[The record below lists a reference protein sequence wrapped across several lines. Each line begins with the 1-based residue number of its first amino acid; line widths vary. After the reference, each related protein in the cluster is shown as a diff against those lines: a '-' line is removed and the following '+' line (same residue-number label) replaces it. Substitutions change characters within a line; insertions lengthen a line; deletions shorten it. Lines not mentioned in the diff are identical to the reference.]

1 MYYWSILRKS
11 NEELVKQFFDVQKD
25 FASKNDWVLQVENDL
40 KTLNIEK
47 TEKEIQK
54 MTKYS
59 FKKLIKNNLNRIA
72 KDSLLNDQIEERKS
86 KIKNLNSYKIQNYL
100 QTSKL
105 STKQKKLLFGLR
117 TRSIDVKTNYKNK
130 FKFNMKCRI
139 CDDDESI
146 DSEKHYLK
154 CSKVIEH
161 FDANNEDISNATYDD
176 IFSEEIEKQIS
187 ITKTFELVFKIRFK
201 LTNIKY

>member
-40 KTLNIEK
+40 KTMNIEK

-105 STKQKKLLFGLR
+105 STKHKKFLCALR

-130 FKFNMKCRI
+130 FKFNRP
-139 CDDDESI
+139 
-146 DSEKHYLK
+146 
-154 CSKVIEH
+154 
-161 FDANNEDISNATYDD
+161 
-176 IFSEEIEKQIS
+176 
-187 ITKTFELVFKIRFK
+187 
-201 LTNIKY
+201 